1 MKHCR
6 GRNIM
11 PDLSTTDNGVKS
23 NDLKH
28 AVDTINR
35 EIETLEILKNS
46 FDQSLSQALDLL
58 QSIKGR
64 VILTGMGKSGH
75 IARKMAATFASTGT
89 VSFFVH
95 PAEASHGDLGM
106 ISDDDVIIAISYSG
120 ETRELSDILMYAKRH
135 SIPLIAITKNPESSL
150 GKNASLVLRLPDNG
164 EACPLGLA
172 PTCST
177 TATIALGDVLAVDL
191 MERRGFSVTD
201 FRQRHPGGK
210 LGAILCKVSDI
221 MHKNDE
227 MPLVNENTSMQ
238 DALLVMTGKMLGCVG
253 VVNAEG
259 KLTGIITDGDLR
271 RFLSPTIMTE
281 KVTTVMTKNPK
292 VISPDALIVDAV
304 NIMNNTGRGITN
316 LFVTQDEKPIGVVHI
331 HDCLKAG
338 VA

>member
-1 MKHCR
+1 
-6 GRNIM
+6 M